1 MECIRLADAALL
13 QAKIL
18 RQDNPTPKAAMDID
32 GILEGVAAVYA
43 CEEIIGLTESMEL
56 MHFSYIERWT
66 QRIHRNRKDNQGGGD
81 VLRGGRSNNSD
92 GSI

>member
-1 MECIRLADAALL
+1 MSRNPINIRLEIGEAACWEQLAQECIRLADAALL

-56 MHFSYIERWT
+56 MHFSYMERWQ
-66 QRIHRNRKDNQGGGD
+66 QRIKRNR
-81 VLRGGRSNNSD
+81 
-92 GSI
+92 